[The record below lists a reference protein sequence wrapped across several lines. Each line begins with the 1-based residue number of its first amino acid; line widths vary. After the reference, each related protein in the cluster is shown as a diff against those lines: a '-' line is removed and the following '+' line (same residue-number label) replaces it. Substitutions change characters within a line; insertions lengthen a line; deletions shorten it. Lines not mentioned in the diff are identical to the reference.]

1 MKYESVKINPSSIL
15 LMFCAEF
22 NLEEAVNYDGPTT
35 TKAPPKVVPKVPTVT
50 KAPVKP
56 KPKPG
61 ERMHPFLG
69 QQPEV
74 LPECVPRLLRA
85 GTMLLKAASCWK
97 FFC

>member
-1 MKYESVKINPSSIL
+1 
-15 LMFCAEF
+15 MFCAGF
-22 NLEEAVNYDGPTT
+22 NLEDAVNFGGPTT

-61 ERMHPFLG
+61 EKMHPFLG

-74 LPECVPRLLRA
+74 LPEYVPHLLGA
-85 GTMLLKAASCWK
+85 GAMLLKAASCRK
-97 FFC
+97 FNFIFLVNFQHYT